1 MTTVYSRAIRSR
13 RTLSH
18 VALHFR
24 PAMASRQD
32 HPMRSSR
39 LLGPVRTSCLAVT
52 LASTVSLP
60 LAAQGGGAQQ
70 GDSTR
75 TNRVQWDVTQARGK
89 TRDIDFTIS
98 EGTWMSGDL
107 SPDRTWIAF
116 DL

>member
-1 MTTVYSRAIRSR
+1 MRIPRSARNDNLSVGTMRIPRFTRNDNGYSRAIRSR
-13 RTLSH
+13 RTLFH

-75 TNRVQWDVTQARGK
+75 TNRVQWDV
-89 TRDIDFTIS
+89 
-98 EGTWMSGDL
+98 
-107 SPDRTWIAF
+107 
-116 DL
+116 